1 MSQKGN
7 IMKWDN
13 DTGAITLSGEGKEER
28 AFILSLGFIG
38 QFKEE
43 LIKTSGKST
52 LKMVMRKVLEKLGTP
67 LAEGSEL
74 GWDSLET
81 YNDSQILPVSVGE
94 SNLPGAY
101 GAWDGQTRKILLNPD
116 IDMSIWTV
124 KSFQIFK
131 EALAD
136 IMTEKGSNALLNGA
150 GKKAGAVV
158 GESFTKIFG
167 WSDLQKA
174 FDTIDDVL
182 QKIFLTS
189 GWGKGGAV
197 VKKGSDGKEM
207 ILVKSVNSFESD
219 GIKSSRP
226 VCSIMTSVINGIWSS
241 FVSNIGNYSAE
252 TREVMCS
259 AKGDEYCAF
268 AIKLKDKG
276 AGPLDWK
283 ELETEWQAIAGS

>member
-13 DTGAITLSGEGKEER
+13 ETGAITLSGDGKEER
-28 AFILSLGFIG
+28 AFILSLGFIE

-43 LIKTSGKST
+43 LIKTAGKST
-52 LKMVMRKVLEKLGTP
+52 LKMVMRKVLGKLGTP
-67 LAEGSEL
+67 QAEGSEL
-74 GWDSLET
+74 GWESLEM
-81 YNDSQILPVSVGE
+81 YNDNQILPVSVGE

-101 GAWDGQTRKILLNPD
+101 CDWDGQTRTILLKPD

-124 KSFQIFK
+124 RSFQIFK

-136 IMTEKGSNALLNGA
+136 IMTEKGANALLNGA
-150 GKKAGAVV
+150 GKKAGTIV

-167 WSDLQKA
+167 WNDLQKA

-182 QKIFLTS
+182 KKIFFTS

-207 ILVKSVNSFESD
+207 ILVKIVNSFESQ
-219 GIKSSRP
+219 GITSSRP
-226 VCSIMTSVINGIWSS
+226 ICSIMTSIINGIWTG
-241 FVSNIGNYSAE
+241 FVTKLGNFSAE
-252 TREVMCS
+252 TREVKCS
-259 AKGDEYCAF
+259 AKGDDYCAF
-268 AIKLKDKG
+268 AIKLKDKDT
-276 AGPLDWK
+276 APLDWK